1 MNIKL
6 VNKET
11 DAMGIPMTQNT
22 IIIEIEMRLMN
33 IPQKINSIVI
43 PNTCFFLNQNSRS
56 FKHSI

>member
-33 IPQKINSIVI
+33 IPQK
-43 PNTCFFLNQNSRS
+43 NQ
-56 FKHSI
+56 

>member
-1 MNIKL
+1 MFTIILSCQILKLFCITVFFLMNIKL

-33 IPQKINSIVI
+33 IPQK
-43 PNTCFFLNQNSRS
+43 NQ
-56 FKHSI
+56 